1 MTQIRI
7 PSSPHGLL
15 DRASSASYCAP
26 IAGLPHP
33 HGVDAGSAKY
43 NAGGITGQ
51 STGMRTADTMK
62 ILSPHTRAAARWLIA
77 ALAIAL
83 AGCAAIQKR
92 QAVQV
97 QQLLAAAGFERELAD
112 TPERLAKLQRV
123 EPQRKVFS
131 VAAAEGPRY
140 VYADAEYCQC
150 AYYGDQRAY
159 ARYQRMVIQ
168 QRLADEQDM
177 AAQMG
182 SDAAMSWG
190 PWSPW

>member
-1 MTQIRI
+1 M
-7 PSSPHGLL
+7 
-15 DRASSASYCAP
+15 RA
-26 IAGLPHP
+26 
-33 HGVDAGSAKY
+33 
-43 NAGGITGQ
+43 T
-51 STGMRTADTMK
+51 DTMK
-62 ILSPHTRAAARWLIA
+62 ILSPNTRAAARWLLA

-83 AGCAAIQKR
+83 AGCAAVQKR

-97 QQLLAAAGFERELAD
+97 QQMLAAAGFERKLAD
-112 TPERLAKLQRV
+112 TPERLATLQRV
-123 EPQRKVFS
+123 VPQRKVFS
-131 VAAAEGPRY
+131 IAATEGPRY
-140 VYADAEYCQC
+140 VYADAEYCYC

-182 SDAAMSWG
+182 GDAAMSWG